1 MNSGCRHREND
12 LVREIPLSVNIF
24 VKREI
29 RKFYSVV
36 VQGRQ
41 NFPKSVMHLQRSWFV
56 VVVKER
62 AQLRRQRQ
70 KSNRSFLAK
79 NNVARELAFLYIYLP
94 SLHDH
99 DVNFPN
105 FTFYSGPKH
114 KATIV
119 FFLFLTWMQIEPN
132 GIKAMK
138 FETVGIDLLDEVF
151 AAVAIA

>member
-1 MNSGCRHREND
+1 MNSGCRHRENG

-29 RKFYSVV
+29 RKFYYVV

-62 AQLRRQRQ
+62 TQLRRQRQ
-70 KSNRSFLAK
+70 KSNRFFLAK

-138 FETVGIDLLDEVF
+138 FVTVGIDPLDEVF
-151 AAVAIA
+151 AAVAVA

>member
-1 MNSGCRHREND
+1 MNSGCRHRENG

-29 RKFYSVV
+29 RKFYYVV

-62 AQLRRQRQ
+62 TQLRKQRE
-70 KSNRSFLAK
+70 K
-79 NNVARELAFLYIYLP
+79 VIGEHAFLYISLP

-99 DVNFPN
+99 NVKFPI
-105 FTFYSGPKH
+105 FTFYRGRKH
-114 KATIV
+114 RATIF
-119 FFLFLTWMQIEPN
+119 FFLFLTWIRSLRIQLQTNSTNFDKLNQM
-132 GIKAMK
+132 
-138 FETVGIDLLDEVF
+138 D
-151 AAVAIA
+151 

>member
-1 MNSGCRHREND
+1 M
-12 LVREIPLSVNIF
+12 
-24 VKREI
+24 
-29 RKFYSVV
+29 
-36 VQGRQ
+36 
-41 NFPKSVMHLQRSWFV
+41 
-56 VVVKER
+56 
-62 AQLRRQRQ
+62 
-70 KSNRSFLAK
+70 
-79 NNVARELAFLYIYLP
+79 YIYLP

-114 KATIV
+114 KATIA

-151 AAVAIA
+151 AAVAVA

>member
-1 MNSGCRHREND
+1 MNSGCCHRENG

-62 AQLRRQRQ
+62 TQLRRQRQ
-70 KSNRSFLAK
+70 KSNRFFFLAK
-79 NNVARELAFLYIYLP
+79 DNVARELAFLYIYLP

-105 FTFYSGPKH
+105 FTFYRGR
-114 KATIV
+114 
-119 FFLFLTWMQIEPN
+119 
-132 GIKAMK
+132 
-138 FETVGIDLLDEVF
+138 
-151 AAVAIA
+151 

>member
-1 MNSGCRHREND
+1 MNSGCCHRENG

-62 AQLRRQRQ
+62 TQLRRQRQ
-70 KSNRSFLAK
+70 KSNRFFFLAK
-79 NNVARELAFLYIYLP
+79 DNVARELAFLYIYLP

-119 FFLFLTWMQIEPN
+119 FFLFLTWMRSLRIQLQTNSTNFDKLNQTE
-132 GIKAMK
+132 
-138 FETVGIDLLDEVF
+138 
-151 AAVAIA
+151 

>member
-1 MNSGCRHREND
+1 MNSGCRHRENG

-29 RKFYSVV
+29 RKFYYVV

-62 AQLRRQRQ
+62 TQLRKQRE
-70 KSNRSFLAK
+70 K
-79 NNVARELAFLYIYLP
+79 VIGEHAFLYISLP

-99 DVNFPN
+99 NVKFPI
-105 FTFYSGPKH
+105 FTFYRGPKH
-114 KATIV
+114 KVTIF
-119 FFLFLTWMQIEPN
+119 FFLSWT
-132 GIKAMK
+132 
-138 FETVGIDLLDEVF
+138 
-151 AAVAIA
+151 